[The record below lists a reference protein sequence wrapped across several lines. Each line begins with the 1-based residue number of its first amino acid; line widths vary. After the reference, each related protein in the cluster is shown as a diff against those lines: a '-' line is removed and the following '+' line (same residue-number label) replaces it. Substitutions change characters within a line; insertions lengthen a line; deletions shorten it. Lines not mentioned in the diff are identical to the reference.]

1 MMLDAQLKG
10 RVSVV
15 SDSLNISLNLVHTQP
30 IFEGSRIRPYPLPLR
45 EAFTY
50 WATGL
55 SDVSFW

>member
-15 SDSLNISLNLVHTQP
+15 SDSLISLNLFHTQP
-30 IFEGSRIRPYPLPLR
+30 IFEGQRIRPYPLPLR
-45 EAFTY
+45 EAFTH